1 MPPINPLE
9 AAVALGLLGAITG
22 SFIATLVVRWPA
34 GRSVAAGRS
43 ACDGCGKPLGV
54 AELVPLLS
62 FALQRGRCRACR
74 APIARFHPAI
84 ELAAAAIGASAGWVA
99 PGWEG
104 LAGATFGW
112 LLLALGALDLAAF
125 WLPDTL
131 TLPLA
136 GAGVATLLLGL
147 PPASSE
153 RLIGGAAGFLLLWL
167 VAHGYRRVRG
177 RAGLGGGDPKLF
189 GAIGLW
195 LGWSMLPGVLLA
207 ASLAGLGY
215 VGWRALVRRPVARS
229 DALPLGALL
238 ALAAYPAWLL
248 MVASRP

>member
-131 TLPLA
+131 TLPL
-136 GAGVATLLLGL
+136 G
-147 PPASSE
+147 
-153 RLIGGAAGFLLLWL
+153 L